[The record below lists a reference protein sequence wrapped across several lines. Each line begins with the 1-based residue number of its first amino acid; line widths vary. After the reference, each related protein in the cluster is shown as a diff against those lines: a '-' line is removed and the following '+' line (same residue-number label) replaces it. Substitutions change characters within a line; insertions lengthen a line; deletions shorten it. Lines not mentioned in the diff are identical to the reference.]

1 MAKRRLIFVGAPD
14 DGGGGPGGG
23 GPGDLPG
30 EEALE
35 TGIRYYVT
43 FNATIPSFDPP
54 TANHA
59 TAAAPDPADPWRPL
73 AGANGNL
80 TYSGSISTRVVY
92 SAGRTTFIA
101 QSGPNATAATV
112 AAGQI
117 TTGADG
123 DATINYVEFWLY
135 DPPNTLVARV

>member
-1 MAKRRLIFVGAPD
+1 MARRRLIFVGAPG
-14 DGGGGPGGG
+14 DGGGDPGGG
-23 GPGDLPG
+23 GPGDIPG
-30 EEALE
+30 EEALA

-59 TAAAPDPADPWRPL
+59 TAAAPEPDEPRRSL
-73 AGANGNL
+73 SGANGNL

-92 SAGRTTFIA
+92 GAGRTTFIA

-117 TTGADG
+117 TTGADDG
-123 DATINYVEFWLY
+123 ATINYVEFWLF